1 MEKTCFNCGT
11 PITKEYCEGWPEV
24 CEHWTQ
30 KKPQTNAD
38 RIRAMSDEGIAKHFA
53 AMFVEQ
59 RVLDAAESGK
69 DLSYVSRRVL
79 EAAFYSMLLRHLK
92 QPVKDGEDDG

>member
-1 MEKTCFNCGT
+1 MVEIKDY
-11 PITKEYCEGWPEV
+11 PPYLDHPKQY
-24 CEHWTQ
+24 
-30 KKPQTNAD
+30 KPQTNAD
-38 RIRAMSDEGIAKHFA
+38 RIRAKSDEGIAKHFA

-59 RVLDAAESGK
+59 RVVDAAESGK

-92 QPVKDGEDDG
+92 QPAKDGE

>member
-1 MEKTCFNCGT
+1 MVEIKDY
-11 PITKEYCEGWPEV
+11 PPYLDHPKQY
-24 CEHWTQ
+24 
-30 KKPQTNAD
+30 KPQTNAD
-38 RIRAMSDEGIAKHFA
+38 RIRSMSDEGIAKHFA

-92 QPVKDGEDDG
+92 QPAKGGDNDG